1 MALDPQL
8 IAQQQQQ
15 AQSQAM
21 LLGYLMS
28 ANLEGIKQLLPAA
41 TYKNFNQYLYFLSYH
56 NDAECIKYILPF
68 SDPTHNRSEALRTA
82 VQYGN
87 PTTVA
92 LLLPVSALK
101 DCQDMLCEIVDQA
114 IENPTEE
121 WLNALSVCLN
131 IAPHCSAQ
139 ALHAVFFHDCAPV
152 AHMLYPY
159 VSVEKL
165 LQIFEKNK
173 NTQNSTIQQIHTR
186 FKLDEIKSNHEGDA
200 VNAIKK
206 L

>member
-1 MALDPQL
+1 MNTQIPTYTEEEAH
-8 IAQQQQQ
+8 
-15 AQSQAM
+15 SQA
-21 LLGYLMS
+21 LLLAYLMS
-28 ANLEGIKQLLPAA
+28 ANLEGIKQLIPQAGA
-41 TYKNFNQYLYFLSYH
+41 SFNFNQCLYFLSYH
-56 NDAECIKYILPF
+56 NDAECIRYILPF

-92 LLLPVSALK
+92 LLLPVSAPK

-114 IENPTEE
+114 LEDPTEE

-131 IAPHCSAQ
+131 VAPYWSAH
-139 ALHAVFFHDCAPV
+139 ALHAVLFHDCATV
-152 AHMLYPY
+152 AHVLYPY
-159 VSVEKL
+159 VSVENL
-165 LQIFEKNK
+165 LRIFEQNK